1 MQESVTIN
9 RSYKDRLFKIIFED
23 KKELLSLYNAL
34 TGKNYQNPDE
44 LEINTID
51 DVIYMHLKNDM
62 SFILD
67 DWQNLFEQQSTFNPN
82 QPLRGFFYFADLY
95 KVKYFGKKIYS
106 TRLLKIPTP
115 QYIVFYN
122 GTANMPDRKELRLS
136 DAFQQPTE
144 QPDIEVVAHMLNINY
159 GHNKELMERC
169 QKLKEYAQFIDIIRH
184 YLRENK
190 QWSNEQ
196 AISKAIDDCIKNNI
210 LRDILQKERLR
221 VMASILSEFDDVNFT
236 YDIGHDIFDNHNYT
250 KLSKLQLKKL
260 NNIHIHNVC
269 NNKDHCEI
277 TPTCDYITQLR
288 DSVKYLKSINYEKSI
303 VLETGFNN
311 YPGNNY
317 EEKLINYIKSFE
329 KIEDI
334 LKTE

>member
-1 MQESVTIN
+1 MQESVSIN
-9 RSYKDRLFKIIFED
+9 RTYKDRLFKIIFED

-51 DVIYMHLKNDM
+51 DFIYMHLKNDM

-122 GTANMPDRKELRLS
+122 GTTNMPDKKELRLS

-169 QKLKEYAQFIDIIRH
+169 RKLKEYAQFIDIIRH

-196 AISKAIDDCIKNNI
+196 AISKAIDDCIQNNI

-221 VMASILSEFDDVNFT
+221 VMASILSEFDEVGYKEMIRQEAYEDAYEEVYEEISVKSLIEFVQ
-236 YDIGHDIFDNHNYT
+236 DIGYSKEDAATLVKQRFH
-250 KLSKLQLKKL
+250 LSDDAINQYMQKFWKK
-260 NNIHIHNVC
+260 
-269 NNKDHCEI
+269 
-277 TPTCDYITQLR
+277 
-288 DSVKYLKSINYEKSI
+288 
-303 VLETGFNN
+303 
-311 YPGNNY
+311 
-317 EEKLINYIKSFE
+317 
-329 KIEDI
+329 
-334 LKTE
+334 

>member
-1 MQESVTIN
+1 MQESVSIN
-9 RSYKDRLFKIIFED
+9 RTYKDRLFKIIFED

-122 GTANMPDRKELRLS
+122 GTTSMPDRKELRLS

-221 VMASILSEFDDVNFT
+221 VMASILSEFDEVG
-236 YDIGHDIFDNHNYT
+236 YKEMIR
-250 KLSKLQLKKL
+250 
-260 NNIHIHNVC
+260 
-269 NNKDHCEI
+269 E
-277 TPTCDYITQLR
+277 
-288 DSVKYLKSINYEKSI
+288 EA
-303 VLETGFNN
+303 
-311 YPGNNY
+311 Y
-317 EEKLINYIKSFE
+317 EEAYGEGEISGMIKLAQNLKLPKSQIITMIKQNYNLSDEEISEYMQELWK
-329 KIEDI
+329 D
-334 LKTE
+334 

>member
-9 RSYKDRLFKIIFED
+9 RTYKDRLFKIIFED

-34 TGKNYQNPDE
+34 TGKNYPNPDE

-122 GTANMPDRKELRLS
+122 GTTSMPDRKELRLS
-136 DAFQQPTE
+136 HAFQQPTE
-144 QPDIEVVAHMLNINY
+144 QPVIEVVAHMLNINY

-169 QKLKEYAQFIDIIRH
+169 RKLKEYAQFIDIIRH

-221 VMASILSEFDDVNFT
+221 VMASILSEFDEVGYKEMIRQEAYEDAYEDAYEEGVEYGVKTLIEFVQ
-236 YDIGHDIFDNHNYT
+236 DIGYSKEDATTLVKQRFH
-250 KLSKLQLKKL
+250 LS
-260 NNIHIHNVC
+260 
-269 NNKDHCEI
+269 D
-277 TPTCDYITQLR
+277 DA
-288 DSVKYLKSINYEKSI
+288 INQYMQK
-303 VLETGFNN
+303 FWKN
-311 YPGNNY
+311 
-317 EEKLINYIKSFE
+317 
-329 KIEDI
+329 
-334 LKTE
+334 

>member
-1 MQESVTIN
+1 MQESVSIN
-9 RSYKDRLFKIIFED
+9 RTYKDRLFKIIFED

-122 GTANMPDRKELRLS
+122 GTTSMPDRKELRLS
-136 DAFQQPTE
+136 DAFQQPTA

-169 QKLKEYAQFIDIIRH
+169 RKLKEYAQFIDIIRH
-184 YLRENK
+184 YLKENEH
-190 QWSNEQ
+190 WSNEQ
-196 AISKAIDDCIKNNI
+196 AISKAIDDCIQNNI

-221 VMASILSEFDDVNFT
+221 VMASILSEFDEVGYKEMIRQEAYEDAYEEAYEDAYEEGVEYGVKTLIEFVQ
-236 YDIGHDIFDNHNYT
+236 DIGYSKEDAATLVKQRFH
-250 KLSKLQLKKL
+250 LSDDAINQYMQKFWKK
-260 NNIHIHNVC
+260 
-269 NNKDHCEI
+269 
-277 TPTCDYITQLR
+277 
-288 DSVKYLKSINYEKSI
+288 
-303 VLETGFNN
+303 
-311 YPGNNY
+311 
-317 EEKLINYIKSFE
+317 
-329 KIEDI
+329 
-334 LKTE
+334 

>member
-9 RSYKDRLFKIIFED
+9 RTYKDRLFKIIFED

-122 GTANMPDRKELRLS
+122 GTTNMPDKKELRLS

-159 GHNKELMERC
+159 GHNKELIERC
-169 QKLKEYAQFIDIIRH
+169 RKLKEYAQFIDIIRH
-184 YLRENK
+184 YLKENEH
-190 QWSNEQ
+190 WSNEQ

-221 VMASILSEFDDVNFT
+221 VMASILSEFDEVGYKEMIRQEAYEDAYEEAYEEGVEYGVKYGGVKTLIEFVQ
-236 YDIGHDIFDNHNYT
+236 DIGYSKEDATTLAKQRFHLSDDVINQYMQKFWKDN
-250 KLSKLQLKKL
+250 
-260 NNIHIHNVC
+260 
-269 NNKDHCEI
+269 
-277 TPTCDYITQLR
+277 
-288 DSVKYLKSINYEKSI
+288 
-303 VLETGFNN
+303 
-311 YPGNNY
+311 
-317 EEKLINYIKSFE
+317 
-329 KIEDI
+329 
-334 LKTE
+334 

>member
-122 GTANMPDRKELRLS
+122 GTTNMPDKKELRLS
-136 DAFQQPTE
+136 DAFQQPTT

-169 QKLKEYAQFIDIIRH
+169 RKLKEYAQFIDIIRH
-184 YLRENK
+184 YLKENEH
-190 QWSNEQ
+190 WSNEQ
-196 AISKAIDDCIKNNI
+196 AISKAIDDCIQNNI

-221 VMASILSEFDDVNFT
+221 VMASILSEFDEVGYKEMIQD
-236 YDIGHDIFDNHNYT
+236 
-250 KLSKLQLKKL
+250 
-260 NNIHIHNVC
+260 
-269 NNKDHCEI
+269 EA
-277 TPTCDYITQLR
+277 
-288 DSVKYLKSINYEKSI
+288 
-303 VLETGFNN
+303 
-311 YPGNNY
+311 
-317 EEKLINYIKSFE
+317 
-329 KIEDI
+329 IEDGEIRGSIKLAYKLKLPKPEIIAI
-334 LKTE
+334 LRHDYNLSDEEVNQYMQKFWKN

>member
-9 RSYKDRLFKIIFED
+9 RTYKDRLFKIIFED

-122 GTANMPDRKELRLS
+122 GTTSMPDRKELRLS
-136 DAFQQPTE
+136 DAFQQPTT

-169 QKLKEYAQFIDIIRH
+169 RKLKEYAQFIDIIRH

-196 AISKAIDDCIKNNI
+196 AISKAIDDCIQNNI

-221 VMASILSEFDDVNFT
+221 VMASILSEFDEVGYKEMIRQEAYEDAYEEAYEEGVEYGVKYGGVKTLIEFVQ
-236 YDIGHDIFDNHNYT
+236 DIGYSKEDATTLAKQRFHLSDDVINQYMQKFWKDN
-250 KLSKLQLKKL
+250 
-260 NNIHIHNVC
+260 
-269 NNKDHCEI
+269 
-277 TPTCDYITQLR
+277 
-288 DSVKYLKSINYEKSI
+288 
-303 VLETGFNN
+303 
-311 YPGNNY
+311 
-317 EEKLINYIKSFE
+317 
-329 KIEDI
+329 
-334 LKTE
+334 

>member
-122 GTANMPDRKELRLS
+122 GTTSMPDRKELRLS

-169 QKLKEYAQFIDIIRH
+169 RKLKEYAQFIDIIRY

-196 AISKAIDDCIKNNI
+196 AISKAIDDCIQNNI

-221 VMASILSEFDDVNFT
+221 VMASILSEFDEVGYKEMIRQEAYEDAYEEAYEEGVEYGVKYGGVKTLIEFVQ
-236 YDIGHDIFDNHNYT
+236 DIGYSKEDATTLAKQRFHLSDDVINQYMQKFWKDN
-250 KLSKLQLKKL
+250 
-260 NNIHIHNVC
+260 
-269 NNKDHCEI
+269 
-277 TPTCDYITQLR
+277 
-288 DSVKYLKSINYEKSI
+288 
-303 VLETGFNN
+303 
-311 YPGNNY
+311 
-317 EEKLINYIKSFE
+317 
-329 KIEDI
+329 
-334 LKTE
+334 

>member
-1 MQESVTIN
+1 MLESVTIN
-9 RSYKDRLFKIIFED
+9 RTYKDRLFKIIFED

-34 TGKNYQNPDE
+34 TGKNYKNPDE

-122 GTANMPDRKELRLS
+122 GTTNMPDKKELRLS

-144 QPDIEVVAHMLNINY
+144 QPDIEVIAHMLNINY

-169 QKLKEYAQFIDIIRH
+169 RKLKEYAQFIDIIRH

-196 AISKAIDDCIKNNI
+196 AISKAIDDCIQNNI

-221 VMASILSEFDDVNFT
+221 VMASILSEFDEVG
-236 YDIGHDIFDNHNYT
+236 YKEMIR
-250 KLSKLQLKKL
+250 
-260 NNIHIHNVC
+260 
-269 NNKDHCEI
+269 E
-277 TPTCDYITQLR
+277 
-288 DSVKYLKSINYEKSI
+288 EA
-303 VLETGFNN
+303 
-311 YPGNNY
+311 Y
-317 EEKLINYIKSFE
+317 EEAYGEGEISGMIKLAQNLKLPKSQIITMIKQNYNLSDEEISEYMQELWK
-329 KIEDI
+329 D
-334 LKTE
+334 

>member
-122 GTANMPDRKELRLS
+122 GTTSMPDRKELRLS

-221 VMASILSEFDDVNFT
+221 VMASILSEFDEVGYKEMIQD
-236 YDIGHDIFDNHNYT
+236 
-250 KLSKLQLKKL
+250 
-260 NNIHIHNVC
+260 
-269 NNKDHCEI
+269 EA
-277 TPTCDYITQLR
+277 
-288 DSVKYLKSINYEKSI
+288 
-303 VLETGFNN
+303 
-311 YPGNNY
+311 
-317 EEKLINYIKSFE
+317 
-329 KIEDI
+329 IEDGEIRGSIKLAYKLKLPKPEIIAI
-334 LKTE
+334 LRHDYNLSDEEVNQYMQKFWKN

>member
-1 MQESVTIN
+1 MQESVSIN
-9 RSYKDRLFKIIFED
+9 RTYKDRLFKIIFED

-169 QKLKEYAQFIDIIRH
+169 RKLKEYAQFIDIIRH

-196 AISKAIDDCIKNNI
+196 AISKAIDDCIQNNI

-221 VMASILSEFDDVNFT
+221 VMASILSEFDEVG
-236 YDIGHDIFDNHNYT
+236 YKEMIR
-250 KLSKLQLKKL
+250 
-260 NNIHIHNVC
+260 
-269 NNKDHCEI
+269 E
-277 TPTCDYITQLR
+277 
-288 DSVKYLKSINYEKSI
+288 EA
-303 VLETGFNN
+303 
-311 YPGNNY
+311 Y
-317 EEKLINYIKSFE
+317 EEAYGEGEISGMIKLAQNLKLPKSQIITMIKQNYNLSDEEISGYMQELWK
-329 KIEDI
+329 D
-334 LKTE
+334 

>member
-9 RSYKDRLFKIIFED
+9 RTYKDRLFKIIFED

-122 GTANMPDRKELRLS
+122 GTTNMPDRKELRLS

-221 VMASILSEFDDVNFT
+221 VMASILSEFDEVGYKEMIQD
-236 YDIGHDIFDNHNYT
+236 
-250 KLSKLQLKKL
+250 
-260 NNIHIHNVC
+260 
-269 NNKDHCEI
+269 EA
-277 TPTCDYITQLR
+277 
-288 DSVKYLKSINYEKSI
+288 
-303 VLETGFNN
+303 
-311 YPGNNY
+311 
-317 EEKLINYIKSFE
+317 
-329 KIEDI
+329 IEDGEIRGSIKLAYKLKLPKPEIIAI
-334 LKTE
+334 LRHDYNLSDEEVNQYMQKFWKN

>member
-1 MQESVTIN
+1 MQESVSIN
-9 RSYKDRLFKIIFED
+9 RTYKDRLFKIIFED

-122 GTANMPDRKELRLS
+122 GTTSMPDRKELRLS

-169 QKLKEYAQFIDIIRH
+169 RKLKEYAQFIDIIRH

-196 AISKAIDDCIKNNI
+196 AISKAIDDCIQNNI

-221 VMASILSEFDDVNFT
+221 VMASILSEFDEVGYKEMIRQEAYEDAYEEGVEYGVKTLIEFVQ
-236 YDIGHDIFDNHNYT
+236 DIGYSKEDATTLVKQRFH
-250 KLSKLQLKKL
+250 LSDDAINQYMQKFWKK
-260 NNIHIHNVC
+260 
-269 NNKDHCEI
+269 
-277 TPTCDYITQLR
+277 
-288 DSVKYLKSINYEKSI
+288 
-303 VLETGFNN
+303 
-311 YPGNNY
+311 
-317 EEKLINYIKSFE
+317 
-329 KIEDI
+329 
-334 LKTE
+334 

>member
-122 GTANMPDRKELRLS
+122 GTTNMPDKKELRLS
-136 DAFQQPTE
+136 DAFQQPTT

-169 QKLKEYAQFIDIIRH
+169 RKLKEYAQFIDIIRH

-221 VMASILSEFDDVNFT
+221 VMASILSEFDEVGYKEMIQD
-236 YDIGHDIFDNHNYT
+236 
-250 KLSKLQLKKL
+250 
-260 NNIHIHNVC
+260 
-269 NNKDHCEI
+269 EA
-277 TPTCDYITQLR
+277 
-288 DSVKYLKSINYEKSI
+288 
-303 VLETGFNN
+303 
-311 YPGNNY
+311 
-317 EEKLINYIKSFE
+317 
-329 KIEDI
+329 IEDGEIRGSIKLAYKLKLPKPEIIAI
-334 LKTE
+334 LRHDYNLSDEEVNQYMQKFWKN

>member
-122 GTANMPDRKELRLS
+122 GTTSMPDRKELRLS

-169 QKLKEYAQFIDIIRH
+169 RKLKEYAQFIDIIRH

-196 AISKAIDDCIKNNI
+196 AISKAIDDCIQNNI

-221 VMASILSEFDDVNFT
+221 VMASILSEFDEVGYKEMIRQEAYEDAYEEAYEEGVEYGVKYGGVKTLIEFVQ
-236 YDIGHDIFDNHNYT
+236 DIGYSKEDATTLAKQRFHLSDDVINQYMQKFWKDN
-250 KLSKLQLKKL
+250 
-260 NNIHIHNVC
+260 
-269 NNKDHCEI
+269 
-277 TPTCDYITQLR
+277 
-288 DSVKYLKSINYEKSI
+288 
-303 VLETGFNN
+303 
-311 YPGNNY
+311 
-317 EEKLINYIKSFE
+317 
-329 KIEDI
+329 
-334 LKTE
+334 

>member
-9 RSYKDRLFKIIFED
+9 RTYKDRLFKIIFEG

-122 GTANMPDRKELRLS
+122 GTTSMPDRKELRLS

-159 GHNKELMERC
+159 GHNKELMKRC
-169 QKLKEYAQFIDIIRH
+169 RKLKEYAQFIDIIRH
-184 YLRENK
+184 YLKGNEHL
-190 QWSNEQ
+190 SNEQ
-196 AISKAIDDCIKNNI
+196 AISKAIDDCIQNNI

-221 VMASILSEFDDVNFT
+221 VMASILSEFDEVG
-236 YDIGHDIFDNHNYT
+236 YKEMIR
-250 KLSKLQLKKL
+250 Q
-260 NNIHIHNVC
+260 
-269 NNKDHCEI
+269 EA
-277 TPTCDYITQLR
+277 
-288 DSVKYLKSINYEKSI
+288 YEDA
-303 VLETGFNN
+303 
-311 YPGNNY
+311 Y
-317 EEKLINYIKSFE
+317 EEGHEAGLEEGREQELAHGVKSYIKLAQSIGYAE
-329 KIEDI
+329 SKIVTMLMQEFNLSEDQASQYVQ
-334 LKTE
+334 KFWKDK

>member
-9 RSYKDRLFKIIFED
+9 RTYKDRLFKIIFEG

-115 QYIVFYN
+115 RYIVFYN
-122 GTANMPDRKELRLS
+122 GTASMPDRKELRLS
-136 DAFQQPTE
+136 DAFQQPTA

-169 QKLKEYAQFIDIIRH
+169 RKLKEYAQFIDIIRH

-196 AISKAIDDCIKNNI
+196 AISKAIDDCIQNNI

-221 VMASILSEFDDVNFT
+221 VMASILSEFDEVGYKEMIRQEAYEDAYEEGVEYGVKTLIEFVQ
-236 YDIGHDIFDNHNYT
+236 DIGYSKEDATTLVKQRFH
-250 KLSKLQLKKL
+250 LSDDAINQYMQKFWKK
-260 NNIHIHNVC
+260 
-269 NNKDHCEI
+269 
-277 TPTCDYITQLR
+277 
-288 DSVKYLKSINYEKSI
+288 
-303 VLETGFNN
+303 
-311 YPGNNY
+311 
-317 EEKLINYIKSFE
+317 
-329 KIEDI
+329 
-334 LKTE
+334 

>member
-122 GTANMPDRKELRLS
+122 GTTNMPDKKELRLS

-144 QPDIEVVAHMLNINY
+144 QPDIEVIAHMLNINY

-169 QKLKEYAQFIDIIRH
+169 RKLKEYAQFIDIIRH

-196 AISKAIDDCIKNNI
+196 AISKAIDDCIQNNI

-221 VMASILSEFDDVNFT
+221 VMASILSEFDEVG
-236 YDIGHDIFDNHNYT
+236 YKEMIR
-250 KLSKLQLKKL
+250 Q
-260 NNIHIHNVC
+260 
-269 NNKDHCEI
+269 EA
-277 TPTCDYITQLR
+277 
-288 DSVKYLKSINYEKSI
+288 YEDA
-303 VLETGFNN
+303 
-311 YPGNNY
+311 Y
-317 EEKLINYIKSFE
+317 EEGHEAGLEEGREQELAHGVKSYIKLAQSIGYAE
-329 KIEDI
+329 SKIVTMLMQEFNLSEDQASQYVQ
-334 LKTE
+334 KFWKDK

>member
-9 RSYKDRLFKIIFED
+9 RTYKDRLFKIIFED

-122 GTANMPDRKELRLS
+122 GTTNMPDKKELRLS
-136 DAFQQPTE
+136 DAFQQPTT

-184 YLRENK
+184 YLKENEH
-190 QWSNEQ
+190 WSNEQ

-221 VMASILSEFDDVNFT
+221 VMASILSEFDEVGYKEMIRQEAYEDAYEEAYEEGVEYGVKYGGVKTLIEFVQ
-236 YDIGHDIFDNHNYT
+236 DIGYSKEDATTLAKQRFHLSDDVINQYMQKFWKDN
-250 KLSKLQLKKL
+250 
-260 NNIHIHNVC
+260 
-269 NNKDHCEI
+269 
-277 TPTCDYITQLR
+277 
-288 DSVKYLKSINYEKSI
+288 
-303 VLETGFNN
+303 
-311 YPGNNY
+311 
-317 EEKLINYIKSFE
+317 
-329 KIEDI
+329 
-334 LKTE
+334 

>member
-1 MQESVTIN
+1 MQESVSIN
-9 RSYKDRLFKIIFED
+9 RTYKDRLFKIIFED

-122 GTANMPDRKELRLS
+122 GTTSMPDRKELRLS

-221 VMASILSEFDDVNFT
+221 VMASILSEFDEVG
-236 YDIGHDIFDNHNYT
+236 YKEMIR
-250 KLSKLQLKKL
+250 Q
-260 NNIHIHNVC
+260 
-269 NNKDHCEI
+269 EA
-277 TPTCDYITQLR
+277 
-288 DSVKYLKSINYEKSI
+288 YEDA
-303 VLETGFNN
+303 
-311 YPGNNY
+311 Y
-317 EEKLINYIKSFE
+317 EEGHEAGLEEGREQELAHGVKSYIKLAQSIGYAE
-329 KIEDI
+329 SKIVTMLMQEFNLSEDQASQYVQ
-334 LKTE
+334 KFWKDK

>member
-122 GTANMPDRKELRLS
+122 GTTSMPDRKELRLS

-169 QKLKEYAQFIDIIRH
+169 RKLKEYAQFIDIIRH
-184 YLRENK
+184 YLKENEH
-190 QWSNEQ
+190 WSNEQ

-221 VMASILSEFDDVNFT
+221 VMASILSEFDEVGYKEMIRQEAYEDAYEDAYEEGVEYGVKTLIEFVQ
-236 YDIGHDIFDNHNYT
+236 DIGYSKEDATTLVKQRFH
-250 KLSKLQLKKL
+250 LS
-260 NNIHIHNVC
+260 
-269 NNKDHCEI
+269 D
-277 TPTCDYITQLR
+277 DA
-288 DSVKYLKSINYEKSI
+288 INQYMQK
-303 VLETGFNN
+303 FWKN
-311 YPGNNY
+311 
-317 EEKLINYIKSFE
+317 
-329 KIEDI
+329 
-334 LKTE
+334 

>member
-1 MQESVTIN
+1 M
-9 RSYKDRLFKIIFED
+9 
-23 KKELLSLYNAL
+23 
-34 TGKNYQNPDE
+34 
-44 LEINTID
+44 EINTID

-122 GTANMPDRKELRLS
+122 GTANMPDKKELRLS

-184 YLRENK
+184 YLRENEH
-190 QWSNEQ
+190 WTNEQ
-196 AISKAIDDCIKNNI
+196 AISKAIDDCIQNNI

-221 VMASILSEFDDVNFT
+221 IMASILSEFDEVGYKEMIREEAYEDAYGKAYGEGEISGMIKLAQNLNLPKSQIIT
-236 YDIGHDIFDNHNYT
+236 MIKQNYN
-250 KLSKLQLKKL
+250 LSDEEISEYMQELW
-260 NNIHIHNVC
+260 
-269 NNKDHCEI
+269 KD
-277 TPTCDYITQLR
+277 
-288 DSVKYLKSINYEKSI
+288 
-303 VLETGFNN
+303 
-311 YPGNNY
+311 
-317 EEKLINYIKSFE
+317 
-329 KIEDI
+329 
-334 LKTE
+334 

>member
-1 MQESVTIN
+1 MQESVSIN
-9 RSYKDRLFKIIFED
+9 RTYKDRLFKIIFED

-34 TGKNYQNPDE
+34 TSKNYQNPDE

-122 GTANMPDRKELRLS
+122 GTANMPDKKELRLS
-136 DAFQQPTE
+136 DSFQQPTE

-184 YLRENK
+184 YLKENK

-196 AISKAIDDCIKNNI
+196 AISKAIDDCIQNNI

-221 VMASILSEFDDVNFT
+221 VMASILSEFDEVG
-236 YDIGHDIFDNHNYT
+236 YKEMI
-250 KLSKLQLKKL
+250 
-260 NNIHIHNVC
+260 
-269 NNKDHCEI
+269 
-277 TPTCDYITQLR
+277 
-288 DSVKYLKSINYEKSI
+288 
-303 VLETGFNN
+303 LEEA
-311 YPGNNY
+311 Y
-317 EEKLINYIKSFE
+317 EEAYEEGLEAGRQEGREQELAHGVKSYIKLAQNFGYGES
-329 KIEDI
+329 KIVTMLMQEFDLSED
-334 LKTE
+334 KASQYVQKFWKDK

>member
-1 MQESVTIN
+1 MQESVSIN
-9 RSYKDRLFKIIFED
+9 RTYKDRLFKIIFED

-122 GTANMPDRKELRLS
+122 GTTNMPDRKELRLS
-136 DAFQQPTE
+136 DAFQQPTA

-169 QKLKEYAQFIDIIRH
+169 RKLKEYAQFIDIIRH

-221 VMASILSEFDDVNFT
+221 VMASILSEFDEVGYKEMIRQEAYEDAYEEAYEEGVEYGVKTLIEFVQ
-236 YDIGHDIFDNHNYT
+236 DIGYSKEDATTLVKQRFH
-250 KLSKLQLKKL
+250 LSDDAINQYMQKFWKK
-260 NNIHIHNVC
+260 
-269 NNKDHCEI
+269 
-277 TPTCDYITQLR
+277 
-288 DSVKYLKSINYEKSI
+288 
-303 VLETGFNN
+303 
-311 YPGNNY
+311 
-317 EEKLINYIKSFE
+317 
-329 KIEDI
+329 
-334 LKTE
+334 

>member
-122 GTANMPDRKELRLS
+122 GTTSMPDRKELRLS
-136 DAFQQPTE
+136 DAFQQPTA

-221 VMASILSEFDDVNFT
+221 VMASILSEFDEVGYKEMIQD
-236 YDIGHDIFDNHNYT
+236 
-250 KLSKLQLKKL
+250 
-260 NNIHIHNVC
+260 
-269 NNKDHCEI
+269 EA
-277 TPTCDYITQLR
+277 
-288 DSVKYLKSINYEKSI
+288 
-303 VLETGFNN
+303 
-311 YPGNNY
+311 
-317 EEKLINYIKSFE
+317 
-329 KIEDI
+329 IEDGEIRGSIKLAYKLKLPKPEIIAI
-334 LKTE
+334 LRHDYNLTDDEVNQYMQKFWKN

>member
-122 GTANMPDRKELRLS
+122 GTTSMPDRKELRLS
-136 DAFQQPTE
+136 DAFQQPTA

-184 YLRENK
+184 YLKENEH
-190 QWSNEQ
+190 WSNEQ

-221 VMASILSEFDDVNFT
+221 VMASILSEFDEVGYKEMIRQEAYEDAYEEAYEEGVEYGVKYGGVKTLIEFVQ
-236 YDIGHDIFDNHNYT
+236 DIGYSKEDATTLAKQRFHLSDDVINQYMQKFWKDN
-250 KLSKLQLKKL
+250 
-260 NNIHIHNVC
+260 
-269 NNKDHCEI
+269 
-277 TPTCDYITQLR
+277 
-288 DSVKYLKSINYEKSI
+288 
-303 VLETGFNN
+303 
-311 YPGNNY
+311 
-317 EEKLINYIKSFE
+317 
-329 KIEDI
+329 
-334 LKTE
+334 

>member
-9 RSYKDRLFKIIFED
+9 RTYKDRLFKIIFED

-122 GTANMPDRKELRLS
+122 GTTNMPDKKELRLS
-136 DAFQQPTE
+136 DAFQQPTT

-221 VMASILSEFDDVNFT
+221 VMASILSEFDEVGYKEMIQD
-236 YDIGHDIFDNHNYT
+236 
-250 KLSKLQLKKL
+250 
-260 NNIHIHNVC
+260 
-269 NNKDHCEI
+269 EA
-277 TPTCDYITQLR
+277 
-288 DSVKYLKSINYEKSI
+288 
-303 VLETGFNN
+303 
-311 YPGNNY
+311 
-317 EEKLINYIKSFE
+317 
-329 KIEDI
+329 IEDGEIRGSIKLAYKLKLPKPEIIAI
-334 LKTE
+334 LRHDYNLSDEEVNQYMQKFWKN

>member
-1 MQESVTIN
+1 MQESVSIN
-9 RSYKDRLFKIIFED
+9 RTYKDRLFKIIFED

-122 GTANMPDRKELRLS
+122 GTTNMPDKKELRLS
-136 DAFQQPTE
+136 DAFQQPTT

-169 QKLKEYAQFIDIIRH
+169 RKLKEYAQFIDIIRH
-184 YLRENK
+184 YLKENEH
-190 QWSNEQ
+190 WSNEQ

-221 VMASILSEFDDVNFT
+221 VMASILSEFDEVGYKEMIRQEAYEDAYEEAYEEGVEYGVKYGGVKTLIEFVQ
-236 YDIGHDIFDNHNYT
+236 DIGYSKEDATTLAKQRFHLSDDVINQYMQKFWKDN
-250 KLSKLQLKKL
+250 
-260 NNIHIHNVC
+260 
-269 NNKDHCEI
+269 
-277 TPTCDYITQLR
+277 
-288 DSVKYLKSINYEKSI
+288 
-303 VLETGFNN
+303 
-311 YPGNNY
+311 
-317 EEKLINYIKSFE
+317 
-329 KIEDI
+329 
-334 LKTE
+334 

>member
-122 GTANMPDRKELRLS
+122 GTTNMPDKKELRLS

-184 YLRENK
+184 YLKENEH
-190 QWSNEQ
+190 WSNEQ

-221 VMASILSEFDDVNFT
+221 VMASILSEFDEVGYKEMIQD
-236 YDIGHDIFDNHNYT
+236 
-250 KLSKLQLKKL
+250 
-260 NNIHIHNVC
+260 
-269 NNKDHCEI
+269 EA
-277 TPTCDYITQLR
+277 
-288 DSVKYLKSINYEKSI
+288 
-303 VLETGFNN
+303 
-311 YPGNNY
+311 
-317 EEKLINYIKSFE
+317 
-329 KIEDI
+329 IEDGEIRGSIKLAYKLKLPKPEIIAI
-334 LKTE
+334 LRHDYNLSDEEVNQYMQKFWKN

>member
-122 GTANMPDRKELRLS
+122 GTTSMPDRKELRLS
-136 DAFQQPTE
+136 DAFQQPTV

-169 QKLKEYAQFIDIIRH
+169 QKMKEYAQFIDIIRH
-184 YLRENK
+184 YLKENK
-190 QWSNEQ
+190 QWSNER
-196 AISKAIDDCIKNNI
+196 AISKAIDDCIQNNI

-221 VMASILSEFDDVNFT
+221 VMASILSEFDEVGYKEMIKEEAYEDAYEEV
-236 YDIGHDIFDNHNYT
+236 YEE
-250 KLSKLQLKKL
+250 
-260 NNIHIHNVC
+260 VC
-269 NNKDHCEI
+269 EEI
-277 TPTCDYITQLR
+277 
-288 DSVKYLKSINYEKSI
+288 SVKSLIEFTQDTGYSKQEVFAIIKQRFHLSDDVINQYMQK
-303 VLETGFNN
+303 FW
-311 YPGNNY
+311 
-317 EEKLINYIKSFE
+317 KDK
-329 KIEDI
+329 
-334 LKTE
+334 